1 MQGYGKEVY
10 ITESDYSQYVKLD
23 GKEYEISSSSYYDD
37 ETGNSSKDLKV
48 FDVNNKTLYSYNEF
62 SNLDDFGSSANQDIF
77 RIDEE
82 SLKKILGKD
91 FVSPKSEFLNEIGGK
106 IEELKGEFAYPLQEF
121 GKKKDFTIN
130 SLIEETAGYVI
141 QNNIENFDNSLS
153 EKEFKEK
160 INKEAYDYI
169 DERIT
174 MAFAYC
180 DKEDIIKEY
189 INEFNINENDFNKK
203 MENLSKE
210 DKKEELDRLYEL
222 EIEKMSSKIV
232 GQIDEVSPL
241 GLGKSFS
248 KEIYKY
254 NENDF
259 KFKDEVAKKQEELY
273 DNYREKI
280 VEKEVKN
287 GFRENLDISKEELN
301 DISYFQFSDEDI
313 ERLNKNYLE
322 KNNLPNDEEY
332 ADKIY
337 NQDNIKEYNPLSI
350 IDEYPEIK
358 AEVLER
364 LPFDFGEVLPPFQ
377 VYNSNEMFYDS
388 GTQELGETTETF
400 MKSLVGEMAWDF
412 MNVDNIIEWYQ
423 VAEEHPNTFKIV
435 YFEKN
440 DKGEYDDNSIK
451 DFTCYNDYADYSEK
465 AIKESLEDTLRH
477 NPSLYKRIEENVVST
492 QKEAGVYQEKTFGDV
507 KFYEITDEKK
517 EIKEKEEVKNMKGYG
532 KEVYITENDDTTER
546 IINGKK
552 YIIET
557 TSYYDDETGD
567 SSFKIVAKNEN
578 GSRVYEYSEYSDFD
592 NYDEECYQ
600 DTSIVDDEFLKEL
613 NKTTN
618 KKLPT
623 QEEIENK
630 YSKKEVEQETDK
642 EDSKLQALKD
652 YLGSAVNVENE
663 IDKFSDKMGVIVDK
677 LDLIDKLPVFKVM
690 TEEGILYSSDK
701 GSVDFQDK
709 DGNMVYE
716 RTKLFDEIKDK
727 MGEEFFNNMNMND
740 IRDWEN
746 FKNNS
751 DITLVYDSYGEEGDY
766 RLKEYSDFNS
776 YAKETVKPFLV
787 QEILKN
793 PELGDIL
800 KEDIIKDDK
809 IKENNKEVKEKEVA
823 KDDREMDF

>member
-169 DERIT
+169 DERMT

-203 MENLSKE
+203 MENLSRE

-332 ADKIY
+332 VDKIY

-400 MKSLVGEMAWDF
+400 MKSLIGEMAWDF

-465 AIKESLEDTLRH
+465 AIKESLEDTLRY
-477 NPSLYKRIEENVVST
+477 NPSLYKRIEENVIAV

-517 EIKEKEEVKNMKGYG
+517 EIKGKEE
-532 KEVYITENDDTTER
+532 
-546 IINGKK
+546 
-552 YIIET
+552 
-557 TSYYDDETGD
+557 
-567 SSFKIVAKNEN
+567 
-578 GSRVYEYSEYSDFD
+578 
-592 NYDEECYQ
+592 
-600 DTSIVDDEFLKEL
+600 
-613 NKTTN
+613 
-618 KKLPT
+618 
-623 QEEIENK
+623 EI
-630 YSKKEVEQETDK
+630 EQETDK

-663 IDKFSDKMGVIVDK
+663 IDKFSDKMEVIVDK
-677 LDLIDKLPVFKVM
+677 LNLIDKLPVFKVM
-690 TEEGILYSSDK
+690 TEDGILYSSDK

-776 YAKETVKPFLV
+776 YAKETIKPFLV

-800 KEDIIKDDK
+800 KEDIIKDEK
-809 IKENNKEVKEKEVA
+809 VKETKEKEEIEKSSN
-823 KDDREMDF
+823 KDDKVDKEMDF

>member
-400 MKSLVGEMAWDF
+400 MKSLIGEMTWDF

-477 NPSLYKRIEENVVST
+477 NPSLYKRIEENVIAV

-507 KFYEITDEKK
+507 KFHEIAV
-517 EIKEKEEVKNMKGYG
+517 EKEEVK
-532 KEVYITENDDTTER
+532 E
-546 IINGKK
+546 
-552 YIIET
+552 
-557 TSYYDDETGD
+557 
-567 SSFKIVAKNEN
+567 
-578 GSRVYEYSEYSDFD
+578 
-592 NYDEECYQ
+592 
-600 DTSIVDDEFLKEL
+600 
-613 NKTTN
+613 
-618 KKLPT
+618 
-623 QEEIENK
+623 
-630 YSKKEVEQETDK
+630 KEVEQEID
-642 EDSKLQALKD
+642 EEESKLQNLKD
-652 YLGSAVNVENE
+652 YLESAVNVENE
-663 IDKFSDKMGVIVDK
+663 IDKFSDKMEVIVDK

-800 KEDIIKDDK
+800 KEDIIKNDK
-809 IKENNKEVKEKEVA
+809 VKENNKEIKEKEVA

>member
-10 ITESDYSQYVKLD
+10 ITESDDVSYVKLN
-23 GKEYEISSSSYYDD
+23 GKEYGISSRSYYDD

-48 FDVNNKTLYSYNEF
+48 FDVNDKILYSYNEF
-62 SNLDDFGSSANQDIF
+62 SNLDNFGSSASQDIF

-82 SLKKILGKD
+82 SLKKILGD
-91 FVSPKSEFLNEIGGK
+91 RYVSPKSEFLNEIGGK
-106 IEELKGEFAYPLQEF
+106 TEELKSEFAYPLQEF

-169 DERIT
+169 DERMT

-301 DISYFQFSDEDI
+301 DISYFQFSNEDI

-322 KNNLPNDEEY
+322 KNNLPNDKEY

-388 GTQELGETTETF
+388 RTQELGETTETF
-400 MKSLVGEMAWDF
+400 MKSLIGEMAWDF

-465 AIKESLEDTLRH
+465 AIKESLEDTLRY
-477 NPSLYKRIEENVVST
+477 NPSLYKRIEENVIAV
-492 QKEAGVYQEKTFGDV
+492 QKEAGVYKEKTFGDV
-507 KFYEITDEKK
+507 EFYEITDKK
-517 EIKEKEEVKNMKGYG
+517 EEVKEEVKNMKGYG

-642 EDSKLQALKD
+642 EDSKLQNLKD
-652 YLGSAVNVENE
+652 YLENAVNVENE
-663 IDKFSDKMGVIVDK
+663 IDKFSDKMEVIVDK
-677 LDLIDKLPVFKVM
+677 LNLIDKLPVFKVM

-751 DITLVYDSYGEEGDY
+751 DITLVYDSYGQEGDY
-766 RLKEYSDFNS
+766 CLKEYSDFNS

-800 KEDIIKDDK
+800 KEDIVKNDK
-809 IKENNKEVKEKEVA
+809 VKENNKEIKEKEVA

>member
-465 AIKESLEDTLRH
+465 AIKESLENTLRH
-477 NPSLYKRIEENVVST
+477 NPSLYKRIEENVIAV

-507 KFYEITDEKK
+507 KFLEITDK
-517 EIKEKEEVKNMKGYG
+517 KEEVK
-532 KEVYITENDDTTER
+532 E
-546 IINGKK
+546 
-552 YIIET
+552 
-557 TSYYDDETGD
+557 
-567 SSFKIVAKNEN
+567 
-578 GSRVYEYSEYSDFD
+578 
-592 NYDEECYQ
+592 
-600 DTSIVDDEFLKEL
+600 
-613 NKTTN
+613 
-618 KKLPT
+618 
-623 QEEIENK
+623 
-630 YSKKEVEQETDK
+630 KEVEQEIDR
-642 EDSKLQALKD
+642 EDSKLQNLKD
-652 YLGSAVNVENE
+652 YLGNAVNIENE
-663 IDKFSDKMGVIVDK
+663 IEKFSDKMEVIVDK

-716 RTKLFDEIKDK
+716 KTKLFDDIKNK

-751 DITLVYDSYGEEGDY
+751 DITLVYESYGEEGDY
-766 RLKEYSDFNS
+766 CLKEYSDFNS
-776 YAKETVKPFLV
+776 YAKETIKPFLV

-800 KEDIIKDDK
+800 KKDIIKDEK
-809 IKENNKEVKEKEVA
+809 VKETKEKEEIEKSSNKED
-823 KDDREMDF
+823 KDDKEMDF